1 MFDQVFLEREFS
13 ALDDLTDVRWIID
26 GGANVG
32 YASAWFLSRFPLARV
47 AAVEPDPDNAAMCR
61 RNLAPYG
68 DRAIVLEGG
77 LWPHRARLMLE
88 ESPFRDGGAWTRQ
101 VREAR
106 ADEAGTLDGYGIAD
120 VMEVLGTDELSLVK
134 LDIEGAEV
142 PVLRGDVTSW
152 LPRTRAV
159 AGELHTDTHFGDG
172 PAAFAA
178 AIRPPAFRVTT
189 SGELTIARRA

>member
-1 MFDQVFLEREFS
+1 MSYRAVKRARRAGRKEPRHLTSRDLRHPVWCRPTTSDFHVFDQVFLEREFS

-47 AAVEPDPDNAAMCR
+47 AAVEPDPD
-61 RNLAPYG
+61 
-68 DRAIVLEGG
+68 
-77 LWPHRARLMLE
+77 
-88 ESPFRDGGAWTRQ
+88 
-101 VREAR
+101 
-106 ADEAGTLDGYGIAD
+106 GIAD

-189 SGELTIARRA
+189 SGEHTIARRA